1 MQEAE
6 SRKGGGH
13 SPSQDRLT
21 AWKRPFQPG
30 LRWGLLWG
38 RGAFALLVFLWPCVV
53 WAQTGEPRLEVGD
66 SQAYPGEAVEEVPF
80 QGDIGLD
87 QLLQLP
93 TDGVYGGDVRQA
105 ANARTWRRRF
115 AEAAIAVTQAQSRIE
130 EARSSLDEMSAGGGA
145 SQWQMAPPG
154 SNASAEV
161 APMSL
166 KHREAIRAGKEELD
180 EAERNQRALV
190 IEADLAGVPESWRVP
205 LGAND

>member
-1 MQEAE
+1 M
-6 SRKGGGH
+6 GGGH
-13 SPSQDRLT
+13 SPSQDWMT
-21 AWKRPFQPG
+21 ASKGPIQ
-30 LRWGLLWG
+30 LG
-38 RGAFALLVFLWPCVV
+38 RRSGCMRGNGGFVLLVLLWPCFA
-53 WAQTGEPRLEVGD
+53 WAQTGEAQFEVGD
-66 SQAYPGEAVEEVPF
+66 SPAYPGEAVEEVPF

-87 QLLQLP
+87 RLLQLP

-115 AEAAIAVTQAQSRIE
+115 ADAAMAVTQAQARIE
-130 EARSSLDEMSAGGGA
+130 EARSTLDEMSAGGGA

-166 KHREAIRAGKEELD
+166 KHREAIRAGKEDLD
-180 EAERNQRALV
+180 QAERNQRALV

-205 LGAND
+205 LGADD